1 MPSRPYRTLQSLP
14 RRPHNRRATA
24 RASGLEFAHRWLF
37 LVGLLILASIIAG
50 KLSSRI
56 GAPLLLVFL
65 GLGMVAGE
73 EGLGGIVFGET
84 AGGDVPAA
92 DLHLVYLVGSAMLAL
107 ILLDGGIRTE
117 RASFRLALWPALT
130 LATLGV
136 VITTVVT
143 GLVAA
148 PVLGRSWLEGLLVGA
163 IVASTDAAAVF
174 LLLHQRGAHTSPRI
188 NVTLEA
194 ESGINDP
201 IAVFLTTSL
210 VSLVGAGGSW
220 QGVGLD
226 LLRQMGFGAAI
237 GIAGGFGLLRLVN
250 RLELAAGLY
259 PILVLAGAIVIF
271 AGTQL
276 IEGSGYLA
284 VYLAGLILGNMR
296 LRGGR
301 LIGRFLDGMAWLAQ
315 IVLFVMLGLFVS
327 PRSLLDD
334 AIPALIIAFA
344 LMLIARPVAVWLCL
358 TPFRFTA
365 QERLF
370 IAWVGLR
377 AAVPIFLAM
386 FPLMAGVAGSHTFF
400 NVAFIVVLA
409 SLALQGWTVAPALRW
424 LGLEVPAPAE
434 ESERLDFDLS
444 AGHGREIAVYR
455 VGEGAPALDR
465 DFAALP
471 MPQRSRV
478 IAVLRDGVVQQR
490 VALERL
496 LPHDIVFAVVPLEQ
510 FERLDRLFAPQ
521 RRRRRPVADPL
532 GDLPLDPE
540 ATVGAIA
547 DLYGLPAAIEER
559 PQLLADFMRQRLHRA
574 PSIGDHVHFGGV
586 DLVVRAVA
594 EGRIR
599 EIGLI
604 LEPRALPLEHVHVRS
619 MPRQLLR
626 RARAVLRAM
635 RQRRRSGG

>member
-1 MPSRPYRTLQSLP
+1 M
-14 RRPHNRRATA
+14 
-24 RASGLEFAHRWLF
+24 EFAHRWLF
-37 LVGLLILASIIAG
+37 LAGLLILASIVAG

-65 GLGMVAGE
+65 GLGMLAGE
-73 EGLGGIVFGET
+73 EGLGGVVFGEA
-84 AGGDVPAA
+84 AGGAIPTA
-92 DLHLVYLVGSAMLAL
+92 DLHLAYLVGSAMLTF

-117 RASFRLALWPALT
+117 RASFRLALWPSLA
-130 LATLGV
+130 LATAGV
-136 VITTVVT
+136 AVTAAVT
-143 GLVAA
+143 GLIAA

-174 LLLHQRGAHTSPRI
+174 VLLHQRGGHTSPRI
-188 NVTLEA
+188 NATLEA

-201 IAVFLTTSL
+201 IAVFLTSSL
-210 VSLVGAGGSW
+210 VSLLGVGEHGSW
-220 QGVGLD
+220 QAVALD
-226 LLRQMGFGAAI
+226 LLREMGLGVAI
-237 GIAGGFGLLRLVN
+237 GVAGGFVLLRLVN
-250 RLELAAGLY
+250 WLDLAAGLY
-259 PILVLAGAIVIF
+259 PILVLAGGLAIF
-271 AGTQL
+271 AGTQVAH
-276 IEGSGYLA
+276 GSGYLA
-284 VYLAGLILGNMR
+284 VYLAGLILGNAR
-296 LRGGR
+296 LRGAR
-301 LIGRFLDGMAWLAQ
+301 LVGRFLDGMAWLAQ

-327 PRSLLDD
+327 PRSLLEE
-334 AIPALIIAFA
+334 AVPALIIAFA
-344 LMLIARPVAVWLCL
+344 LMFVARPIAVWLCL

-377 AAVPIFLAM
+377 GAVPIFLAM
-386 FPLMAGVAGSHTFF
+386 FPLMAGIAGSQTFF
-400 NVAFIVVLA
+400 NVAFTAVLA

-434 ESERLDFDLS
+434 ESERFDFDLS
-444 AGHGREIAVYR
+444 TGHGREVAVYR

-465 DFAALP
+465 DFSALP
-471 MPQRSRV
+471 MPQRSRI

-490 VALERL
+490 EALERL

-510 FERLDRLFAPQ
+510 FERLDRLFAPE
-521 RRRRRPVADPL
+521 RRRRRPAADPL

-540 ATVGAIA
+540 ATVGEIA
-547 DLYGLPAAIEER
+547 DLYGLPAAVEER
-559 PQLLADFMRQRLHRA
+559 EQVLADFMRRRLHRA

-604 LEPRALPLEHVHVRS
+604 LEPRALPLEHVHVRTL
-619 MPRQLLR
+619 PRQLLR
-626 RARAVLRAM
+626 RARAALLALR
-635 RQRRRSGG
+635 RWQRRA